1 MKERYVLY
9 ASHHSR
15 MVMCKQLAP
24 SHVVEELMRLVERVR
39 DAGGG
44 SGAEVDSQRRIQ
56 SLAYVRRAAGAI
68 ALWRVRTH
76 RIAPAD

>member
-1 MKERYVLY
+1 
-9 ASHHSR
+9 
-15 MVMCKQLAP
+15 
-24 SHVVEELMRLVERVR
+24 MRLVERVR